1 MVERIV
7 VAITGATGAI
17 YGYRLLRALQQ
28 MEKVEIHLVI
38 SEQAEHILKNEL
50 SLSVDDLK
58 KLSHRF
64 YDESDFYS
72 PISSGSFITSGMVI
86 APCSMRT
93 LSSIA
98 NGYEDNV
105 IVRAASVTLKERRR
119 LILLTRETP
128 LNLIHIRNMESVT
141 LAGGIVMPPLPPLYF
156 GKKTMD
162 ELVDLTVGRILSLLG
177 LRSDLLKQWG
187 DNDLQ

>member
-1 MVERIV
+1 MSERIV
-7 VAITGATGAI
+7 VAITGATGVI
-17 YGYRLLRALQQ
+17 YGYRLLLALQT
-28 MEKVEIHLVI
+28 MENVETHLVV
-38 SEQAEHILKNEL
+38 SEQAERILKSEL
-50 SLSVDDLK
+50 SLSIEDVK
-58 KLSHRF
+58 KLSRRF
-64 YDESDFYS
+64 YEESDFYS
-72 PISSGSFITSGMVI
+72 PISSGSFVTSGMVI

-156 GKKTMD
+156 GKKTME

-177 LRSDLLKQWG
+177 LRSNLLKQWG
-187 DNDLQ
+187 DHNLQ